1 MKGEKTASVTVR
13 LPVSVVARVDAYAER
28 RGVTRTAAVLSL
40 LRQALG
46 SADEAPATAGDIKA
60 VRLEVAA
67 GMERIAKAVAEI
79 PVQAPAALPSAQEAV
94 EEERKRIRSLGA
106 LDRLLGRF

>member
-1 MKGEKTASVTVR
+1 MAREKTVSVTVR
-13 LPVSVVARVDAYAER
+13 LPVSVVGRVDAYAER
-28 RGVTRTAAVLSL
+28 RELTRTAAMLSL

-46 SADEAPATAGDIKA
+46 SADDAPATAGDIKA

-67 GMERIAKAVAEI
+67 GMERIAKTLDGMAL
-79 PVQAPAALPSAQEAV
+79 QAPAALPDAREAA
-94 EEERKRIRSLGA
+94 EEERRRIRSLGP